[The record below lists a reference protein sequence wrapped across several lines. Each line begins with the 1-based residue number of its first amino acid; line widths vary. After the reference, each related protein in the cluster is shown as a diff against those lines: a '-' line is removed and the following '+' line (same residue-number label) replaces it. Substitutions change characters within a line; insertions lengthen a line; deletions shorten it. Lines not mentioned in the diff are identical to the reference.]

1 MNHLFTRAGGV
12 WADDTDLLHTE
23 MADIDAKTVDSI
35 SATGGTYAI
44 TENLIIGGAPGTYC
58 QFDISAI
65 FTAGATVY
73 GVFEAFGGVGMYDNV
88 TIGSGGGDVLNVQSA
103 ATFHDAFT
111 VLGYAEMGDT
121 TVTGE
126 FTATGNSFFNDPA
139 YFFDNVQFSG
149 GVVTANSPFDF
160 ISLTTF
166 SDQATFYEQ
175 VVFQKA
181 IVLTGEA
188 RIKQR
193 QAIGGNA
200 DATYDAKTY
209 THVHCPAG
217 TLSATRAYTIG
228 DTGAQNGDR
237 MRFTTHDTGFGVNVT
252 SPTGDL
258 LKQIK
263 YGTGLWPWVDVERI
277 LGTWRLVG
285 SGTMT

>member
-1 MNHLFTRAGGV
+1 MANHDWTKPGGV
-12 WADDTDLLHTE
+12 WPPMVSIPMALLADL
-23 MADIDAKTVDSI
+23 DAKTVDSI

-65 FTAGATVY
+65 FAGATVY
-73 GVFEAFGGVGMYDNV
+73 GVFEAFGNVGMYGDV

-149 GVVTANSPFDF
+149 GVVTASSPFDF
-160 ISLTTF
+160 TSLTTF
-166 SDQATFYEQ
+166 ADQATFYEQ

-217 TLSATRAYTIG
+217 TLSAIRAYTIG

-237 MRFTTHDTGFGVNVT
+237 MRFSTHDTGFGINVT
-252 SPTGDL
+252 SPVGDII
-258 LKQIK
+258 KQIK

-285 SGTMT
+285 SGTVT